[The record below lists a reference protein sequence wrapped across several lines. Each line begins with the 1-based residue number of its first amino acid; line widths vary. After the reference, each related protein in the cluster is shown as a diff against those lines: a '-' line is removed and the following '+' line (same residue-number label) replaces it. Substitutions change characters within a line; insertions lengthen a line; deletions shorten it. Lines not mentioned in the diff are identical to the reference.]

1 MPYSLHFHDMNML
14 YSKCHPGW
22 GSVQGMLHLVR
33 LRLGDTGRAPS
44 SKACLERVRRRGP
57 LEGPR
62 ERGPSSMTAVPSP
75 LVRTSTMV
83 VAGTTLV

>member
-1 MPYSLHFHDMNML
+1 MPYSLHFHDMSML
-14 YSKCHPGW
+14 YSKATLDGGVCK
-22 GSVQGMLHLVR
+22 GMLHLVR

-44 SKACLERVRRRGP
+44 CRACLERVRRRGP

-62 ERGPSSMTAVPSP
+62 ERGPSSMTAGPSP

>member
-1 MPYSLHFHDMNML
+1 MPYSLHLRDMNML
-14 YSKCHPGW
+14 YWRCHPGQ
-22 GSVQGMLHLVR
+22 GSLQGMLHLVR

-62 ERGPSSMTAVPSP
+62 ERGPR
-75 LVRTSTMV
+75 L
-83 VAGTTLV
+83 

>member
-1 MPYSLHFHDMNML
+1 MHDR
-14 YSKCHPGW
+14 
-22 GSVQGMLHLVR
+22 LHLVR

-57 LEGPR
+57 LEGPL

-83 VAGTTLV
+83 VAGTTLA